1 MLNEIRGALVRK
13 LGEVINFAWPM
24 GGRDENG
31 NLDFIGVDV
40 TRLRAHF
47 AFKIGGESKVGAVGA
62 APGAAVTFTA
72 GAKIL
77 RVLSDTDCF
86 IYMEQPAASAGADD
100 PATDGVSMYLPLG
113 ETVFLVVPDITQAVA
128 LSFVQ
133 VSAGGTIW
141 ASVIE

>member
-1 MLNEIRGALVRK
+1 
-13 LGEVINFAWPM
+13 
-24 GGRDENG
+24 
-31 NLDFIGVDV
+31 
-40 TRLRAHF
+40 
-47 AFKIGGESKVGAVGA
+47 
-62 APGAAVTFTA
+62 VTFAA

-100 PATDGVSMYLPLG
+100 PASDGVSMYLPLG
-113 ETVFLVVPDITQAVA
+113 ETVFLVVPDVTQAAA

>member
-1 MLNEIRGALVRK
+1 MLNEIRGSLVRK

-24 GGRDENG
+24 GGRDEDG

-40 TRLRAHF
+40 SRLRAHF
-47 AFKIGGESKVGAVGA
+47 AFKIGGESKVGAVG
-62 APGAAVTFTA
+62 GSSAAVTFSA

-113 ETVFLVVPDITQAVA
+113 ETVFLVVPDVTQAVA

-133 VSAGGTIW
+133 VSASGSIW